1 MHHDQHA
8 TAPAS
13 SGQGVLRT
21 IPRTIARRTVRV
33 PFCLTAFCQP
43 LCQSIVAKEQCQI
56 SSAEAPRPVT
66 QRLRRLARSAILETN
81 AWLPPPR
88 QSVP

>member
-8 TAPAS
+8 TAPDP

-21 IPRTIARRTVRV
+21 IPRTIARCTVRV
-33 PFCLTAFCQP
+33 TFDNRL
-43 LCQSIVAKEQCQI
+43 SIVVKEQCQI